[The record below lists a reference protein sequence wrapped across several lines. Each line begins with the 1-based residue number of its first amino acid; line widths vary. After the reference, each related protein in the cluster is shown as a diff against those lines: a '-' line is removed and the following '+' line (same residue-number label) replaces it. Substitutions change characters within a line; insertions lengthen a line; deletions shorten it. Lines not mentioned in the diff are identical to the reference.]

1 MQFIEGTG
9 TLIPP
14 PIGLQRA
21 LIPSSRIVADIITG
35 YPTVVDFES
44 HTVTY
49 RWNDVELEQG
59 TNYGFWCVYDFVDAE
74 LDYNYSNV
82 TIKAYYK

>member
-1 MQFIEGTG
+1 MQF
-9 TLIPP
+9 IPP
-14 PIGLQRA
+14 PIGLQRT
-21 LIPSSRIVADIITG
+21 LIPSSRIVADSITG
-35 YPTVVDFES
+35 YPTAVDFES

-49 RWNDVELEQG
+49 LWNDVELEQG
-59 TNYGFWCVYDFVDAE
+59 TQWGFSCVYDFPNDE